1 MFAKISTKDT
11 TRYEEIS
18 SIEDVTFLKKVYGQ
32 KNVKALVMTQK
43 GLRPYR
49 GGNK

>member
-1 MFAKISTKDT
+1 MFAKINTKNAT
-11 TRYEEIS
+11 LFEEIS
-18 SIEDVTFLKKVYGQ
+18 SIEDINLLKKVYGQ